1 MVPVPGF
8 YPGAIPRTIIS
19 TASDQHSLGTAVFRK
34 AAGSTDSIQT
44 GLPSAIHGLPQ
55 VMISSTITPHM
66 TKLKISN
73 ASSMQLQKPVEVE
86 ESTATRDQI
95 FQTAEGSRDSSEHVL
110 PVMIAAQGDPSLPVE
125 AATVLQH
132 GVGIMSTDQ
141 SNQSLAGKTYSGLSQ
156 SGEKKANMNNAAAA
170 TERHHELPE
179 ISTYYDLEEILVS
192 FYYL

>member
-8 YPGAIPRTIIS
+8 YPGPIPRTIIS

-44 GLPSAIHGLPQ
+44 GLSSVIHRMPQ
-55 VMISSTITPHM
+55 VMISSTITPQM

-110 PVMIAAQGDPSLPVE
+110 PVMIAAQSDPSLPVE

-132 GVGIMSTDQ
+132 GVGIVSTDQ
-141 SNQSLAGKTYSGLSQ
+141 SNQSLAGKTYSGLLQ
-156 SGEKKANMNNAAAA
+156 SGEKKADMNNAAAA
-170 TERHHELPE
+170 TERDHELPE
-179 ISTYYDLEEILVS
+179 ISTYDLEEILVS